1 MQVVCA
7 SRRSGDHEAIQH
19 RTSDRRAAGQ
29 QHRQLNPFMK
39 RPTIADIAKR
49 AGVSTGAVSYALNG
63 LPGVSDATRARIL
76 AIAEEVGW
84 QPNSAARALSAAR
97 VNTVGLAVSRS
108 PSVLAIEPF
117 FMQLISG
124 IEAALSDSGT
134 ALLLQVVE
142 DHEAETRAHRRW
154 WGERRVDG
162 VILIDLQFD
171 DPRIPPL
178 AEMELPAVV
187 IGGPSPQ
194 PRLTEVYTDEA
205 AAMRILVDY
214 LAALGHRRIAHVSGP
229 TRLLHTATR
238 IGSFQNAL
246 RRHGLEPPESSET
259 DYTGEAAARATRQ
272 LLAMP
277 QRPSAIIYDNDVMA
291 VAAVAVTQEMGLRI
305 PQDISLV
312 GWEDSPLCQLVHPPL
327 TTLHRDVMAYG
338 TNAAEQLLAT
348 IEDGKRR
355 SFLDETAYLV
365 PRGSTARPDEM
376 VTTA

>member
-1 MQVVCA
+1 
-7 SRRSGDHEAIQH
+7 
-19 RTSDRRAAGQ
+19 
-29 QHRQLNPFMK
+29 MK
-39 RPTIADIAKR
+39 RPTIADIAKQ

-76 AIAEEVGW
+76 AIADEVGW

-108 PSVLAIEPF
+108 PSVLGIEPF

-124 IEAALSDSGT
+124 IEAALSDHGT
-134 ALLLQVVE
+134 ALLLQVVP
-142 DHEAETRAHRRW
+142 DHAGETRAHRRW

-162 VILIDLQFD
+162 VILIDLRRD
-171 DPRIPPL
+171 DPRIAPL
-178 AEMELPAVV
+178 LEMEMPAVV

-194 PRLTEVYTDEA
+194 PMLTEVYCDEA
-205 AAMRILVDY
+205 EAMGVLMDY

-229 TRLLHTATR
+229 THLLHTATR
-238 IGSFQNAL
+238 AGAFQIAV
-246 RRHGLEPPESSET
+246 RRHDLESAESCET
-259 DYTGEAAARATRQ
+259 DYTGEAAARSTRQ
-272 LLAMP
+272 LLTMP
-277 QRPSAIIYDNDVMA
+277 SRPSAIIYDNDVMA

-338 TNAAEQLLAT
+338 THAAEQLLAT
-348 IEDGKRR
+348 IDDGKRR
-355 SFLDETAYLV
+355 SFQDETAYLV
-365 PRGSTARPDEM
+365 PRGSTARPDDM
-376 VTTA
+376 ATTP

>member
-1 MQVVCA
+1 
-7 SRRSGDHEAIQH
+7 
-19 RTSDRRAAGQ
+19 
-29 QHRQLNPFMK
+29 MK

-63 LPGVSDATRARIL
+63 LPGVSDSTRARIL
-76 AIAEEVGW
+76 AIADEVGW

-97 VNTVGLAVSRS
+97 VNTVGLAGSRS

-124 IEAALSDSGT
+124 IEAALSDHGT
-134 ALLLQVVE
+134 ALLLQVVA
-142 DHEAETRAHRRW
+142 DHAAETRAHRRW

-162 VILIDLQFD
+162 VIIIDLLRD
-171 DPRIPPL
+171 DPRITPL
-178 AEMELPAVV
+178 VEMEMPTVV

-194 PRLTEVYTDEA
+194 PMLTEVYTDEA
-205 AAMRILVDY
+205 AAMGILVDY
-214 LAALGHRRIAHVSGP
+214 LAALGHRRIAHISGP
-229 TRLLHTATR
+229 TLLLHTATR
-238 IGSFQNAL
+238 ITAFENAV
-246 RRHGLEPPESSET
+246 RRHSLEPVESCET

-272 LLAMP
+272 LLAMS
-277 QRPSAIIYDNDVMA
+277 QRPTAIIYDNDVMA

-338 TNAAEQLLAT
+338 THAAEQLLAT
-348 IEDGKRR
+348 IDDGNRR
-355 SFLDETAYLV
+355 SYLDETAYLV